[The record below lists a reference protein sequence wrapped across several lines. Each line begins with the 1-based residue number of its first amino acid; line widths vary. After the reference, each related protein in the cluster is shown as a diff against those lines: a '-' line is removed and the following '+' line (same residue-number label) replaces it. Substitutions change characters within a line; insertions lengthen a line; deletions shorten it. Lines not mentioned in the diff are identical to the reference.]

1 MTRTQTSFAFGK
13 NTINNFCTI
22 IMNKLELL
30 EFSSRVGSILVWI
43 GLWNI
48 IVIMVDETNILKNIL
63 VFIFGIGQLPAGHK
77 PGNFGYF

>member
-1 MTRTQTSFAFGK
+1 MVYSQT
-13 NTINNFCTI
+13 TEITI

-30 EFSSRVGSILVWI
+30 EFSSRIGSILVWI

-63 VFIFGIGQLPAGHK
+63 VFIFGMILWLITDSLVENRSNTIQELIT
-77 PGNFGYF
+77 